1 MEWITAWCKDN
12 NLHLNTVKTK
22 GLIVEFRKHKPDFQP
37 LHINGACVER
47 VSEFRFLCV
56 RMTENLTCG
65 ANTTELVK
73 KAQQRLYF
81 LMTLQKNNNP
91 QKLVVAFYC
100 SSIGSILTYC
110 LCVWYSS
117 CTVPQRK
124 ALQRASRTQ

>member
-1 MEWITAWCKDN
+1 MWNSEN
-12 NLHLNTVKTK
+12 
-22 GLIVEFRKHKPDFQP
+22 
-37 LHINGACVER
+37 INRTLSHYTSMGPVR
-47 VSEFRFLCV
+47 RGFLSSVSCV

-81 LMTLQKNNNP
+81 LMILQKNNNP
-91 QKLVVAFYC
+91 QKLVVAFYL
-100 SSIGSILTYC
+100 SSIGSILAYC